1 MFLQKSDIKRINT
14 IQETLSEIQFQENK
28 RLYVKLQDYQTFE
41 GSNEGQK
48 FIVYLLGLDVNLMK
62 EIHKSIKS
70 VIAGEMRLILST
82 IFRYFSFYSRSEHK
96 LH

>member
-1 MFLQKSDIKRINT
+1 M
-14 IQETLSEIQFQENK
+14 
-28 RLYVKLQDYQTFE
+28 YVKPRDYLTFK

-70 VIAGEMRLILST
+70 VIAGEMRWISST
-82 IFRYFSFYSRSEHK
+82 IFKCISFYNPRTKITLTFEVGIQMIHIV
-96 LH
+96 HAI